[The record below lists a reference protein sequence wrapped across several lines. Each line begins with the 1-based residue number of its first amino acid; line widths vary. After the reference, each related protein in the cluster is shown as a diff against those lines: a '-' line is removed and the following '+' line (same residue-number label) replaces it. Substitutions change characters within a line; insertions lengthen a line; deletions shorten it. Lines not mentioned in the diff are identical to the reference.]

1 MYEYMCEKWVH
12 FMNYSVIFDGRLNKK
27 LKTGVIISSGS
38 GLNNSGNGQ
47 SKQSKKS
54 KNKKQ
59 QQPQHCWCCR
69 ADQTY
74 TLEKGIMLNKN
85 MILFQLQVMVKRI
98 GKLLRKQILLKLCP
112 GMNRVKLLA
121 SSLMSII

>member
-1 MYEYMCEKWVH
+1 VEGTVEGEVENIGKTGNAKMLYV
-12 FMNYSVIFDGRLNKK
+12 NKK

-98 GKLLRKQILLKLCP
+98 G
-112 GMNRVKLLA
+112 
-121 SSLMSII
+121 